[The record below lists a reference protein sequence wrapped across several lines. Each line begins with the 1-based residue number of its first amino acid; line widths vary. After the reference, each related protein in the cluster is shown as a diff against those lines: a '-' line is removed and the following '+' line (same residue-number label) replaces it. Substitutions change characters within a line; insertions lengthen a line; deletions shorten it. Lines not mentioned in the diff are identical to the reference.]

1 MKNKTNIKNNGAGNM
16 KEIRAAKGKSKGKS
30 KKSGTGKIKV
40 SPWTKEEQDKKKN
53 NKKKEQEKINMK
65 WASTII

>member
-1 MKNKTNIKNNGAGNM
+1 MKLTKAQQEAWDNKTKNYPPLT
-16 KEIRAAKGKSKGKS
+16 KS